1 MAASSADASAARRGP
16 ALVLAVLGGLLAIW
30 AGAEAW
36 HTIGQTGFTFP
47 EDSNRV
53 VVALLTL
60 AVAASAAVALL
71 RAPAPRAEAIAA
83 IGASV
88 IAGTLLTGLID
99 IGSIADRPDRGA
111 WLAAGAFV
119 LTAIAALL
127 LTFGDRVARSR
138 ATLAL
143 TVIVLLAAALLAVV
157 IPPGYPPAEP
167 AVR

>member
-1 MAASSADASAARRGP
+1 MSSAEVRVARGGP

-36 HTIGQTGFTFP
+36 HTVGQTGFTFP

-60 AVAASAAVALL
+60 AVAGSAAVALL
-71 RAPAPRAEAIAA
+71 RAPSPRAEAIAA

-99 IGSIADRPDRGA
+99 IGSVADRPDRGA
-111 WLAAGAFV
+111 WIAGGAFA
-119 LTAIAALL
+119 LTALAALL

-138 ATLAL
+138 RTLGL
-143 TVIVLLAAALLAVV
+143 TIAVLVVAAVLAVV

-167 AVR
+167 AIR